1 MFVSTWNMLKWR
13 MLYSEGSV
21 SSVCFAA
28 AESVTVMFSEVATA
42 RGAAGAYGSIVVPKE
57 GSSHL
62 QR

>member
-1 MFVSTWNMLKWR
+1 MFVSIWNVSKRR

-21 SSVCFAA
+21 NSVCFAA
-28 AESVTVMFSEVATA
+28 AESGTITFSEVATA
-42 RGAAGAYGSIVVPKE
+42 RGAARAYDSIVVPKE